1 MLVAR
6 ALIARSRAC
15 PRGPF
20 SGLPARWPVAIL
32 SRELLRIQNRT
43 FLTTR
48 YKLGWQAKADPS
60 NSHQKENERF
70 PKSNRMP
77 DATHDV
83 KVEAQ
88 VVDGVQDLSKYL
100 VCRIKM
106 PQIGARI
113 AATHSART
121 FGVKRALV
129 SSVPRLLN

>member
-1 MLVAR
+1 MLIAR
-6 ALIARSRAC
+6 ALIAWSRAC
-15 PRGPF
+15 SRGSLFRAP
-20 SGLPARWPVAIL
+20 GRLARCDL

-43 FLTTR
+43 FLTNR

-88 VVDGVQDLSKYL
+88 VVDGVQDLRKDL
-100 VCRIKM
+100 VCGIKM

-113 AATHSART
+113 AAAHSART
-121 FGVKRALV
+121 FGVERPLV